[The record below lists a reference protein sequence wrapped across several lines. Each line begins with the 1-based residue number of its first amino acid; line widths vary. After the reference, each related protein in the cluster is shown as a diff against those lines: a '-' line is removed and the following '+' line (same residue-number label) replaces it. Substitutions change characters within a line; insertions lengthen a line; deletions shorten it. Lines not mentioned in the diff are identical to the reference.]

1 MLFCS
6 VTPSSKSD
14 DRRQMRP
21 QLAAAAQDHMTSVS
35 KTPTEP
41 EPEDQSPEYDARSP
55 TPLRDERDSTP
66 TRDERPASR
75 AMSIP
80 QSMSPISS
88 PEPTP
93 ERRTSR

>member
-1 MLFCS
+1 
-6 VTPSSKSD
+6 
-14 DRRQMRP
+14 MRP
-21 QLAAAAQDHMTSVS
+21 QLAAAAQDHMMSVS
-35 KTPTEP
+35 KTSTEP